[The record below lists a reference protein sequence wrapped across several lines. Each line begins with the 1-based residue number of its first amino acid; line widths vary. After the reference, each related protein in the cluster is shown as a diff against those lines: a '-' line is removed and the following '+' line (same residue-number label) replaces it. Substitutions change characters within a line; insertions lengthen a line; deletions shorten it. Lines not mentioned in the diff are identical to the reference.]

1 MIQVQY
7 FAVIPFEF
15 ATISD
20 ENNSS
25 TWVFLWWPQSFT
37 LSVIDNYLTLGSTC
51 VSVVLDYNQITNT
64 VWCAQQKDSLIVL
77 KIGN

>member
-1 MIQVQY
+1 MKITQAHGFSY
-7 FAVIPFEF
+7 GG
-15 ATISD
+15 
-20 ENNSS
+20 
-25 TWVFLWWPQSFT
+25 PQSFT